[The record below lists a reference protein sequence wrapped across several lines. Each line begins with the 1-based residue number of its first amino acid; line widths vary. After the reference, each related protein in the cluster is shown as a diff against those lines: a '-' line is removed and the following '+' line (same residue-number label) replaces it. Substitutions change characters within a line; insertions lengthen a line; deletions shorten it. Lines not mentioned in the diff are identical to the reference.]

1 MASFPELWI
10 ISDVPSEYIERSMA
24 AITNQHEIKLV
35 CPKS

>member
-1 MASFPELWI
+1 MVSFPEPWA
-10 ISDVPSEYIERSMA
+10 ISDAPLEHIERSMA